1 MNSSPQDWI
10 SRSLDGDLSEQEHAE
25 LQEWLRASEANAALF
40 ARAALLHD
48 RIRGELLAGDV
59 VSAPQTV
66 APGERARFT
75 RSIAVWAATVASLL
89 FLLTLWIGF
98 SGTTASAATEL
109 NRLIAAQEQSL
120 DREYRIDV
128 EEVAVPER
136 DRRSPE
142 ADRPPKPP
150 LDDAVLYVRR
160 GGQFVLLRPT
170 PSGSPFITGSNG
182 EVSWA
187 VKPDG
192 SVRFSRDLT
201 RFNRDLPGHEHDMPL
216 INLEEGLSQL
226 KAAYEVQLLPL
237 EVAEENAADNEA
249 TRLLVAVKKRG
260 ARGPQRVEI
269 TYAVESKHIRQMR
282 FVGMPY
288 GPERLTLRMT
298 LMQEKS
304 LDPDFFDHTAHHAP
318 ESRAV
323 EE

>member
-1 MNSSPQDWI
+1 MNSSPQDRI
-10 SRSLDGDLSEQEHAE
+10 FRSLDGDLSEQEHAE

-48 RIRGELLAGDV
+48 RIRGELLVGDV
-59 VSAPQTV
+59 VSAPRSV
-66 APGERARFT
+66 APVAPARFT

-98 SGTTASAATEL
+98 GGTTAAAATEL

-128 EEVAVPER
+128 EEVAVPEQ
-136 DRRSPE
+136 DRRAPK
-142 ADRPPKPP
+142 DHRPPKPP

-160 GGQFVLLRPT
+160 GGQFVLMRPT

-182 EVSWA
+182 QFSWA

-237 EVAEENAADNEA
+237 EVAEENAADDEA

-260 ARGPQRVEI
+260 VRGPQRVEI

-304 LDPDFFDHTAHHAP
+304 LAPDFFHHTAHQAP
-318 ESRAV
+318 ETRAV